1 MSFCGFVI
9 RKGSWEVIHN
19 RLEACSYVTFC
30 LMVQMQIE
38 SSNNTQLYSKQRE
51 SSNRQSFI
59 LNDFYFPILFPTLL
73 FPSHHFSFFF
83 GLSLPLRIFYDFYF
97 NNLYISVLN
106 LLLKPFLHS
115 VLLSF
120 YTSLNDAQLIGIFL
134 SYVYF
139 FFHMTFFIKSNK

>member
-19 RLEACSYVTFC
+19 RLEAHRGSTSQCSYVTFC

-73 FPSHHFSFFF
+73 FPSHHFSFFLVCPCLWGF
-83 GLSLPLRIFYDFYF
+83 FMIFTLTTFTSVSLIYFWSLSFTLFCFHFILPLMM
-97 NNLYISVLN
+97 
-106 LLLKPFLHS
+106 HS
-115 VLLSF
+115 L
-120 YTSLNDAQLIGIFL
+120 
-134 SYVYF
+134 
-139 FFHMTFFIKSNK
+139 